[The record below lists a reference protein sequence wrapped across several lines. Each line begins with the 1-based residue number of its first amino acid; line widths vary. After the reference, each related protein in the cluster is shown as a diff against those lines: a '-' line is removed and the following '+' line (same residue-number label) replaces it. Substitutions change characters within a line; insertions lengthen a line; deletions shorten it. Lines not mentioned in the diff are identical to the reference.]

1 MVDLKT
7 SLSAATGDLSRAPN
21 VLVSSQVVVLSDPE
35 GARAEAVRVLRTH
48 LMSQHVTLG
57 RRGLAVCA
65 TAPDTGCTLLATNL
79 AVSFA
84 QAGLDTLLID
94 ADLRRPGIDKLL
106 PPAQTGP
113 GLNEYLR
120 DEKVEVSQITSTG
133 LVENLTV
140 IYAGK
145 PSPASEDRLAGERF
159 GSLMEACL
167 REHDIAIIDTPAANS
182 SYDLRRVAS
191 VAGYAL
197 IVARKNKTLFNDLK
211 VMTHELGVD
220 RARVVGSVLNED

>member
-7 SLSAATGDLSRAPN
+7 SPSAAAGDVSMALN
-21 VLVSSQVVVLSDPE
+21 VLVSSHVVVLSDPE

-48 LMSQHVTLG
+48 LISQHVTLG
-57 RRGLAVCA
+57 RRGLAVCS
-65 TAPDTGCTLLATNL
+65 TAPETGCTLLATNL
-79 AVSFA
+79 AVAFA

-94 ADLRRPGIDKLL
+94 SDLRRPGVEKLL
-106 PPAQTGP
+106 PPARPGP

-120 DEKVEVSQITSTG
+120 DDRVELSQITTTG
-133 LVENLTV
+133 VVENLTV

-145 PSPASEDRLAGERF
+145 SASASEDLLAGARF
-159 GSLMEACL
+159 RSLMETCL
-167 REHDIAIIDTPAANS
+167 RDHDIAIIDTPAANS

-220 RARVVGSVLNED
+220 RAKVVGSVLNED